1 MTDLPYKS
9 SNNCI
14 LSLEIFAFRV
24 QPTKHDACLRV
35 SFKHFHTGLSVSPSP
50 EEKAS
55 SPVSCENNW
64 NIKEQSGLLNFAQQM
79 RERDMKAQ
87 HFCPLVLCSVSLRH
101 FVNSCGA
108 PLYKL

>member
-35 SFKHFHTGLSVSPSP
+35 SFILIQAFSYRP
-50 EEKAS
+50 
-55 SPVSCENNW
+55 
-64 NIKEQSGLLNFAQQM
+64 
-79 RERDMKAQ
+79 
-87 HFCPLVLCSVSLRH
+87 
-101 FVNSCGA
+101 
-108 PLYKL
+108 